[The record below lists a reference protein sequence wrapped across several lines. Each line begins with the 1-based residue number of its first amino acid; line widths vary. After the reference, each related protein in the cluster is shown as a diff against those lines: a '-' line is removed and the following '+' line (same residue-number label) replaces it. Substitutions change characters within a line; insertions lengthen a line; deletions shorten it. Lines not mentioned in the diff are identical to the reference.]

1 MRIQLRVG
9 SLPSE
14 IDKIHVRFWWLK
26 AVVKLVDFNDE
37 YGEYSGATY
46 NLLVSNIGGTYDL
59 ADQLPSNH
67 EFWPYFVVS
76 QSQGPREF
84 GVNLA

>member
-14 IDKIHVRFWWLK
+14 IDKIHVRFWRLK
-26 AVVKLVDFNDE
+26 AVVKLVDFNDK

-46 NLLVSNIGGTYDL
+46 DLLVSNIGGTYDL

-67 EFWPYFVVS
+67 EFGHILS
-76 QSQGPREF
+76 
-84 GVNLA
+84 